1 MRPLPRA
8 RHSAPNRARAAHGPG
23 RARSP
28 PSGGRAEASPL
39 LSPAR
44 IAPPRGSGAPLP
56 ASVVLQIDEQVNS
69 LVGAVVLGRMHG
81 LVIEPIDLPR
91 LHLDR
96 LVAAVE
102 EAPRQSL

>member
-8 RHSAPNRARAAHGPG
+8 RRIAPNRAPAARGPG
-23 RARSP
+23 RARSL
-28 PSGGRAEASPL
+28 PSGGRAAALPL

-56 ASVVLQIDEQVNS
+56 ASIVLQIDEQVNA
-69 LVGAVVLGRMHG
+69 LVVAVVLGRMHG
-81 LVIEPIDLPR
+81 LVVEPEYLPG